1 MIFVKASDTLYM
13 TLNITAKEAKRE
25 KYEMLLKQ
33 IDSLIVKEIPD
44 SGNISNILGLL
55 KAELNLFWI
64 GLYIKMGDKLGLG
77 SFQGLPACTVISW
90 GKGVCGT
97 SAAEGKTKIVDDVT
111 LFPGYI
117 ACHTETASE
126 IVIPGFRNG
135 KVEFVLDV
143 DSASKAAFDE
153 TDQYYL
159 EKITATLSQF
169 VN

>member
-1 MIFVKASDTLYM
+1 MS
-13 TLNITAKEAKRE
+13 LNNTTDEKKER
-25 KYEMLLKQ
+25 YEMLLRQ
-33 IDSLIVKEIPD
+33 IDSLIVHEIPD
-44 SGNISNILGLL
+44 TGNICNILALI
-55 KAELNLFWI
+55 KAELDLFWI
-64 GLYIKMGDKLGLG
+64 GLYIRKNDTLGLG
-77 SFQGLPACTVISW
+77 PFQGLPACTVIQW

-126 IVIPGFRNG
+126 IVMPGFKNG
-135 KVEFVLDV
+135 KVAFVLDV
-143 DSASKAAFDE
+143 DSASKASFDE

-159 EKITATLSQF
+159 EKITSTLSQF